1 MKKLSK
7 TKIVAL
13 SIIVLLLLVAA
24 IFIIS
29 IPIISNLEHTRFT
42 KLDTSQRSIYDEI
55 VKASDNAEKWDYAAS
70 CTQIYTGPWPTGE
83 YTCSTVISTSKE
95 ITSID
100 QLNDLQAKYYPVIN
114 NSGKLHQT
122 SELDIQS
129 PEDFGKKFVVSGVE
143 KHYDDKSSGIN
154 CIYSLSLGQSH
165 ETPDNFT
172 YGSKILNAQGKSSD
186 GTSLEANTGIV
197 DISLS
202 CDSKSNEAWFKLT
215 GY

>member
-42 KLDTSQRSIYDEI
+42 ELDTSQRSIYDEI
-55 VKASDNAEKWDYAAS
+55 VKASDNAEKWDYTAG

-95 ITSID
+95 TTSVD
-100 QLNDLQAKYYPVIN
+100 QLNALQTKYYPVVN
-114 NSGKLHQT
+114 NSDKLRQT

-129 PEDFGKKFVVSGVE
+129 PEDFGKKFVTSGVQRN
-143 KHYDDKSSGIN
+143 YTDKSSGVD
-154 CIYSLSLGQSH
+154 CIFRLILGQTKPSL
-165 ETPDNFT
+165 DNSIE
-172 YGSKILNAQGKSSD
+172 GSTIKD
-186 GTSLEANTGIV
+186 GIGITR
-197 DISLS
+197 ISLS
-202 CDSKSNEAWFKLT
+202 CENKSSEAWFNLIER
-215 GY
+215 